1 MARVRMEEKYIL
13 RSWDE
18 VDAVLKEIAENEME
32 IEAITT
38 DMNKEI
44 HDIKQIAEE
53 KSKKHQERIK
63 VLSLYVQ
70 EFTERNRDEIKGKT
84 KVLNHGSVGFRQST
98 KVVLSKVEQ
107 IIEKLKKFKMDDCIN
122 VKETVNKDVL
132 RKYPA
137 EDILKVGGSLKVEDV
152 FWYETDRE
160 ELEDVSK

>member
-1 MARVRMEEKYIL
+1 MARIRMEEKFML
-13 RSWDE
+13 QSWDE
-18 VDAVLKEIAENEME
+18 VDSALKEIAENEMG

-44 HDIKQIAEE
+44 HDIKEAAED

-107 IIEKLKKFKMDDCIN
+107 IIEKLKKFKMTDCIN
-122 VKETVNKDVL
+122 IKETVNKDVL
-132 RKYPA
+132 RKYPTA
-137 EDILKVGGSLKVEDV
+137 DILKVGANLKIEDV
-152 FWYETDRE
+152 FWYETARE
-160 ELEDVSK
+160 EIEDVAR

>member
-1 MARVRMEEKYIL
+1 MEEKYIL
-13 RSWDE
+13 QSWEE

-107 IIEKLKKFKMDDCIN
+107 IIEKLKKFKMTDCIN

-137 EDILKVGGSLKVEDV
+137 DDILKVGGSLKVEDV

-160 ELEDVSK
+160 ELEDASK

>member
-13 RSWDE
+13 QSWEE

-107 IIEKLKKFKMDDCIN
+107 IIEKLKKFKMTDCIN

-137 EDILKVGGSLKVEDV
+137 DDILKVGGSLKVEDV

-160 ELEDVSK
+160 ELEDASK

>member
-13 RSWDE
+13 QSWEE

-44 HDIKQIAEE
+44 HDIKEVAED

-98 KVVLSKVEQ
+98 KVVLSKVDQ
-107 IIEKLKKFKMDDCIN
+107 IIEKLKKYKMTDCIN
-122 VKETVNKDVL
+122 IKETVNKDVL
-132 RKYPA
+132 RKYPTD
-137 EDILKVGGSLKVEDV
+137 DILKVGANLKIEDV

-160 ELEDVSK
+160 ELEDASK

>member
-1 MARVRMEEKYIL
+1 MARIRMEEKFML
-13 RSWDE
+13 QSWEE

-44 HDIKQIAEE
+44 HDIKEVAED
-53 KSKKHQERIK
+53 KSKKYQERIK

-107 IIEKLKKFKMDDCIN
+107 IIEKLKKFKMTDCIN

-137 EDILKVGGSLKVEDV
+137 DDILKVGGSLKVEDV

-160 ELEDVSK
+160 ELEDASK